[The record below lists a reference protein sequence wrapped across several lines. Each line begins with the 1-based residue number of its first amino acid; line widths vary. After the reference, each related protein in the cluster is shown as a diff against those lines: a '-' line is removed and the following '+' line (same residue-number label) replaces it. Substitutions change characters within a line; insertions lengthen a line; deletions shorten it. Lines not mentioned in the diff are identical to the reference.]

1 MKTLLSLLLISTFA
15 LVTSACSESSSTST
29 SNSKSPQ
36 SSKTGISYRIG
47 THFTKLSDPFEPKG
61 TQNVVTE
68 FFWYGCPH
76 CENFEPVLKKWQ
88 SNKPFNTILKKSPA
102 IWNEPMKLHAKLYFI
117 AETMNIKAAAVH
129 AELFKVVTA
138 LRAEKDMLK
147 QQAAFAAVFAR
158 HGMNNE
164 TFEKQLKSFQVEG
177 QLELAEKL
185 MKQGEIR
192 STPTVIVNGKY
203 QIQNK
208 ATRSSTEIME
218 VANYIIEQGI

>member
-1 MKTLLSLLLISTFA
+1 MKTLLSLLMILSIA
-15 LVTSACSESSSTST
+15 LVTSACNESSSTAST
-29 SNSKSPQ
+29 SKKAS
-36 SSKTGISYRIG
+36 TAASYREG
-47 THFTKLSDPFEPKG
+47 THYITLAQPFEPTG

-76 CENFEPVLKKWQ
+76 CENFEPILKKWQ
-88 SNKPFNTILKKSPA
+88 ANKPFNTILKKSPA

-117 AETMNIKAAAVH
+117 AETMNIKAAAIH

-138 LRAEKDMLK
+138 LRAEKDMAK
-147 QQAAFAAVFAR
+147 QQAAFAAVFAK
-158 HGMNNE
+158 HGMNQE

-177 QLELAEKL
+177 QVELAEKL

-208 ATRSSTEIME
+208 STKSSAEVMEI
-218 VANYIIEQGI
+218 ASYIIEQGI

>member
-1 MKTLLSLLLISTFA
+1 MKTLLSLLFISTFA
-15 LVTSACSESSSTST
+15 LFISACSESSSTST
-29 SNSKSPQ
+29 KGKPAN
-36 SSKTGISYRIG
+36 KTEATYRLG
-47 THFTKLSDPFEPKG
+47 THYITLAKPFEPKG

-88 SNKPFNTILKKSPA
+88 STKPFNTILKKSPA

-138 LRAEKDMLK
+138 LRAEKDLAK
-147 QQAAFAAVFAR
+147 QQGAFAAVFAK
-158 HGMNNE
+158 HGMDNE
-164 TFEKQLKSFQVEG
+164 TFEKQLNSFQVEG
-177 QLELAEKL
+177 QVELAEKL
-185 MKQGEIR
+185 MKQGQIR

-208 ATRSSTEIME
+208 ATKSSTEIMDI
-218 VANYIIEQGI
+218 ANYIVEQGI